1 MRVEDLVRLALRSI
15 RRYALRSAL
24 MLVAMAIGVG
34 AVVVLTSLGE
44 AARRYVAQEFAA
56 LGTHLLI
63 VLPGRS
69 ETTGMGPAMFIGD
82 TPRDLT
88 LGDALAIERG
98 AGIRRIA
105 PLVVGTAQVSWG
117 GLDREASLLGATAD
131 LLDIRHWTVSQGRFL
146 PHGDPTLSRNVC
158 VIGERL
164 RQELFGAHP
173 ALGEWLRIGER
184 RFRVVGVLGTQG
196 RSIGIDVQ
204 DLVIVPVA
212 TAQSLLNAP
221 SLFRILV
228 EARSRDVIPA
238 ARAHVIATLR
248 ERHQGE
254 EDVTVVTQDAV
265 LATFDRVL
273 RVLTYTVGGIAAI
286 SLGVAGVLI
295 MNVMLVAV
303 SQRTP
308 EIGLLKALGA
318 PRRQI
323 LALFL
328 TEATLLSLLGA
339 SLGLAAGQLGS
350 FAIGRLYPVLPV
362 GAPAWAVGAAF
373 ATALLTGLGFGA
385 LPARRAAALDPV
397 QALGRR

>member
-1 MRVEDLVRLALRSI
+1 MRTEDLVRLALRSI
-15 RRYALRSAL
+15 RRYAARSAL

-69 ETTGMGPAMFIGD
+69 ETTGVAPAMFIGD

-88 LGDALAIERG
+88 LEDALAIGRG
-98 AGIRRIA
+98 GGIRRIA

-117 GLDREASLLGATAD
+117 GRDREASLLGATAD
-131 LLDIRHWTVSQGRFL
+131 LVDIRHWTVSQGRFL
-146 PHGDPTLSRNVC
+146 PHGDPSLSRNVC

-164 RQELFGAHP
+164 RHELFGAHP
-173 ALGEWLRIGER
+173 ALGEWLRIGDR

-196 RSIGIDVQ
+196 RSIGMDVQ

-212 TAQSLLNAP
+212 TAQTLLNAP

-228 EARSRDVIPA
+228 EARSRDAIPA

-248 ERHQGE
+248 DRHQGE

-328 TEATLLSLLGA
+328 TEATLLSLIGA

-350 FAIGRLYPVLPV
+350 FAIGRLYPILPV
-362 GAPAWAVGAAF
+362 GAPGWAIGAAF